1 VVLINMDPL
10 SRNSGCNTS
19 AQALRLDRDYVE
31 RVRRTESEGGG
42 AEGEAG
48 SARHS
53 QTDSGRHAS
62 SLREAQ
68 MVQTLVWGLKVAQF
82 DLSDV
87 GIITPFRAQVKMIT
101 EILQASSD
109 TLATI
114 GADSGAFSAAASAT
128 GQLGRGALACD
139 VSTVDKYQ
147 GRDMD
152 VVILSTVK
160 GTCAVVIPL

>member
-1 VVLINMDPL
+1 MDSL
-10 SRNSGCNTS
+10 SQSSGCNAS
-19 AQALRLDRDYVE
+19 AKALRLDREFVE
-31 RVRRTESEGGG
+31 KVRLAGTEG
-42 AEGEAG
+42 AGTEEADQ
-48 SARHS
+48 ARHS
-53 QTDSGRHAS
+53 QADNGRYTS

-68 MVQTLVWGLKVAQF
+68 MVQTLVWGLRVAQF
-82 DLSDV
+82 DLTDV
-87 GIITPFRAQVKMIT
+87 GIISPFRAQVKLIS

-114 GADSGAFSAAASAT
+114 GAGSGALAADASAPPR
-128 GQLGRGALACD
+128 RGVLACD

-160 GTCAVVIPL
+160 GAHSSYSIVILHVQHI